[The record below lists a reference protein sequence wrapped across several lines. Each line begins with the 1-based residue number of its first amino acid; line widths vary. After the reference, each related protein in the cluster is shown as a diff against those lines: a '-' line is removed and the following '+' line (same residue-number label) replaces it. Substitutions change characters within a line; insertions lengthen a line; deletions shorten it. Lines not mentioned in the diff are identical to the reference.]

1 MIFTKFTLNNKVSVL
16 FILFV
21 IFVGGIGTYFNLGKL
36 EDPDFTI
43 KTALVVTAYP
53 GASPHEVE
61 QQVTRKIE
69 EAVQTADEVE
79 KIRSVSRAGV
89 SLVYV
94 DLYEN
99 AGSDKIEQLWDI
111 LRRRVSGVQS
121 ELPKGVIPSQVM
133 DDYGD
138 VFGIF
143 FALTGDGLE
152 ARELKKY
159 AKYIKRELLLVK
171 DVEKIIFVGEEE
183 ESISIYINPLQS
195 ASHGINPGKIIDVI
209 QSQNS
214 MAISGKL
221 ETHSK
226 RIRISQNGVFKSIE
240 EIGDLVIQAD
250 AKSQIRLKDI
260 AEIKRDY
267 TDPPSSLMRFN
278 GKSSIGI
285 GISVKA
291 NGNVVEMGDA
301 VRKRIDELLE
311 ELPLGI
317 KIEGI
322 YYQSEFVK
330 ESIKKFMSNLL
341 QSVGIVVLVLL
352 LSMGLRSGFIIASNL
367 IFSILGTFIVM
378 IIIGINLQQISL
390 AALILV
396 MGMVVDNAIVITEGS
411 LTMLQSG
418 KNRMDSIL
426 TPPTNTAM
434 PLLGATI
441 IAALAFMPIYFAPNN
456 TGEFVGSLSVVV
468 AISLLL
474 SWFFSMTQTPIFCY
488 YLLKAPKKSTTESQ
502 EGLVYRLYKKALD
515 ISLKNRALTLGVLI
529 ILLIAGVAGFGSVK
543 QNFFAESEKKQFFLD
558 YRKPEDSKIDSVLKD
573 MKKFESYLKNKKKV
587 VNYTVCIGTSAP
599 RFASSITPEAPNNAF
614 AQVVINVTDSKH
626 IDKLID
632 EINIW
637 FNQNLQAGVPHMWKY
652 ISGPKSDYRVEARI
666 TGRDPKVLRDLSR
679 QIQTVMERNKNS
691 QSVTDDWKERVMAL
705 NLDYSQIRGQKGG
718 VSKFDLS
725 MALLATTDGI
735 PISAYKEGN
744 ELLPVK
750 FKYKNIAP
758 ENIDG
763 VPVWGKSDRSI
774 PLSQITK
781 KGEITWE
788 DPIIRRYNRKR
799 VIRAQC
805 DPVKGVT
812 ATTLLKEIR
821 PEVEKLK
828 LPKGYKIEWEGEYEL
843 SESGNKG
850 VQKYLPVCLLFM
862 VIILVFLFNSVKQP
876 LIIILVLPFSIIGIT
891 GGLLLMDSP
900 FGFLAILG
908 TYSLAGMLIKNAIVL
923 IDEINSLIDSGMIP
937 FDAVES
943 ACFNRMRPV
952 LLTSLTTILGMIPLL
967 RDPLFESMATT
978 IMFGL
983 MVATILTLILIPVL
997 YTIFY
1002 RITPLDRETI

>member
-1 MIFTKFTLNNKVSVL
+1 MIFTKFTLNNRVSVL
-16 FILFV
+16 FILFL
-21 IFVGGIGTYFNLGKL
+21 IFVGGVGTYFKLGKL
-36 EDPDFTI
+36 ESPDFTI
-43 KTALVVTAYP
+43 KTALVITAYP

-79 KIRSVSRAGV
+79 KIKSVSREGV

-94 DLYEN
+94 DFYEN
-99 AGSDKIEQLWDI
+99 VRSDKIEQLWDI
-111 LRRRVSGVQS
+111 LRRRVKGVQS
-121 ELPKGVIPSQVM
+121 ELPKGVLPSQVM

-152 ARELKKY
+152 SRELKKY

-171 DVEKIIFVGEEE
+171 DVEKIVFVGVEE

-195 ASHGINPGKIIDVI
+195 ASHGINPGKIVDVI
-209 QSQNS
+209 RSQNS
-214 MAISGKL
+214 IAISGKL
-221 ETHSK
+221 ETNSK
-226 RIRISQNGVFKSIE
+226 RIRISQTGVFKSIDD
-240 EIGDLVIQAD
+240 IGNIVIQAD
-250 AKSQIRLKDI
+250 ADSQVRLKDI

-267 TDPPSSLMRFN
+267 SNPPSSLMRFN
-278 GKSSIGI
+278 GKPSIGI
-285 GISVKA
+285 GISVRA

-301 VRKRIDELLE
+301 VRERIDELLE

-330 ESIKKFMSNLL
+330 ESIKKFMTNLL
-341 QSVGIVVLVLL
+341 ESVGIVVLVLL
-352 LSMGLRSGFIIASNL
+352 LSMGLRSGLIIASNL
-367 IFSILGTFIVM
+367 ILSILGTFIVM
-378 IIIGINLQQISL
+378 MIIGINLQQISL

-396 MGMVVDNAIVITEGS
+396 MGMVVDNAIVIAEGS

-418 KNRMDSIL
+418 KSRMDSVL

-441 IAALAFMPIYFAPNN
+441 IAALAFMPIYFAPNT
-456 TGEFVGSLSVVV
+456 TGEYVGSLSVVV

-474 SWFFSMTQTPIFCY
+474 SWFFSITQTPIFSY
-488 YLLKAPKKSTTESQ
+488 YLLKAPNKSTAESR
-502 EGLVYRLYKKALD
+502 EGIVYRFYKKALNF
-515 ISLKNRALTLGVLI
+515 SLKNRAVTLGLLI
-529 ILLIAGVAGFGSVK
+529 ILLITGIAGFGSVK
-543 QNFFAESEKKQFFLD
+543 KNFFAESDKKQFFLD
-558 YRKPEDSKIDSVLKD
+558 YRKPEGSKIESVLAD
-573 MKKFESYLKNKKKV
+573 MKKFENYLKSEKRV
-587 VNYTVCIGTSAP
+587 VNFTVCIGTSVP
-599 RFASSITPEAPNNAF
+599 RFASSITPEAPNKAF
-614 AQVVINVTDSKH
+614 AQVVINVTDSRH
-626 IDKLID
+626 IDKLIE
-632 EINIW
+632 EIDIW
-637 FNQNLQAGVPHMWKY
+637 FNQNIHAGVPHMWKY
-652 ISGPKSDYRVEARI
+652 ISGPKSDYRVETRI
-666 TGRDPKVLRDLSR
+666 TGRDPKVLRDISN
-679 QIQTVMERNKNS
+679 QVKMIMKKSKNS
-691 QSVTDDWKERVMAL
+691 QSVTDDWKERVMGL

-718 VSKFDLS
+718 VSKNDLS
-725 MALLATTDGI
+725 MALLATTDGVN
-735 PISAYKEGN
+735 ISTFKEGD

-750 FKYKNIAP
+750 FKYKKISP
-758 ENIDG
+758 ENFDG

-774 PLSQITK
+774 PLSQIAK
-781 KGEITWE
+781 KGEVIWE
-788 DPIIRRYNRKR
+788 DPVIRRYNRKR

-812 ATTLLKEIR
+812 ASTLLNEIR

-843 SESGNKG
+843 SESGNKA

-862 VIILVFLFNSVKQP
+862 VTILVFLFNSVKQP

-891 GGLLLMDSP
+891 GGLLLMNSP

-943 ACFNRMRPV
+943 ACINRMRPV

-967 RDPLFESMATT
+967 SDPLFESMATT

-1002 RITPLDRETI
+1002 RIKPLGRETI